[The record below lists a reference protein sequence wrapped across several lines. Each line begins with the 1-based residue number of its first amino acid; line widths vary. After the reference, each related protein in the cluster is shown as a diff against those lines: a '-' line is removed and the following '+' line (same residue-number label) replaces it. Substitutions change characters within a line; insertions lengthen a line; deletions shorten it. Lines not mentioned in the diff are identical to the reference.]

1 MSTKGLLWRTCIH
14 MDLLHINSC
23 RFLVPTCSADFITTE
38 GWEFLLCFW
47 RQAETTHDQSWHCFF
62 QWASFWFKITTV
74 LHQSCSSSSEQ
85 YSVLCRCPDCNT
97 AVKNATFLEQ
107 VVLWKMAASEEIVE
121 TQLSAESWSTIAQA
135 TRQAAATEELRVFK
149 RNSWLSATHFNLLL
163 FGSFYAW
170 RNISNLVSFALFST

>member
-14 MDLLHINSC
+14 IDLLHINSC
-23 RFLVPTCSADFITTE
+23 RFLVPTCSADFITTK
-38 GWEFLLCFW
+38 GWVFLLFLKASCDNP
-47 RQAETTHDQSWHCFF
+47 RPKLALFF

-74 LHQSCSSSSEQ
+74 LHQYCSSSSEQ
-85 YSVLCRCPDCNT
+85 YSVLCRCSDCNT
-97 AVKNATFLEQ
+97 AVKKPTFLEQ
-107 VVLWKMAASEEIVE
+107 VILWKMAASEEIVE